1 MYSILTNMKH
11 FGWSTFVVGLMFF
24 SAIAFAVEWDG
35 DTGTENNYFNGSVLI
50 DGAELPS
57 ILDGS
62 TGSSEVTVE
71 GTGSVTIY
79 NNTEPSMYLSFPGG
93 TTITVKR
100 EHDESG
106 NNSWWEGIL
115 EAPQIGENPHYE
127 NENIYWNTDGL
138 HPSSE
143 PSVVYTITQGLS
155 NEEYSF
161 SNTATYNI
169 TKIPEADGVKLWIAY
184 KDTVSP
190 DEEDEVEWV
199 ITEGDYC
206 VVENGTCSIPV
217 DEINAFTLVRENF
230 GVCPR
235 SSGSDTAIRN
245 GTMSAE
251 PWCMVSCDRGY
262 EVNYDENKCDP
273 IVGYISEE
281 VAVEPEVVE
290 EPSVLEGEGASYD
303 VRPGY
308 FRYTGSS
315 EQFKELDPTGTVGA
329 ERIQIQRSNAA
340 IRDRMGDDKPEEV
353 AEVENPNKDS
363 FMNYL
368 WRVRD
373 YFGEHSNIVT
383 TVSEEVET
391 GEIQEDT
398 EGSGVHSSA
407 PLLPSTGPGIFVG
420 LATLGLGLMVIGGRK
435 RH

>member
-1 MYSILTNMKH
+1 MKH
-11 FGWSTFVVGLMFF
+11 FGWSAFVIGLMFF

-50 DGAELPS
+50 DDVELPS
-57 ILDGS
+57 VLDGS

-100 EHDESG
+100 EYDESG

-115 EAPQIGENPHYE
+115 ESPQIGGNPHYDG
-127 NENIYWNTDGL
+127 ENIYWKTDGL

-143 PSVVYTITQGLS
+143 PSVVYTITQGLP
-155 NEEYSF
+155 NAEYSF

-169 TKIPEADGVKLWIAY
+169 TKTPEADGVKLWIAY
-184 KDTVSP
+184 KNTVSP
-190 DEEDEVEWV
+190 DEEDDVDWI

-206 VVENGTCSIPV
+206 IVENGTCSIQV
-217 DEINAFTLVRENF
+217 DKINAFTLVREIF

-235 SSGSDTAIRN
+235 SSGSNTTIRN

-251 PWCMVSCDRGY
+251 PWCKVSCDRGY
-262 EVNYDENKCDP
+262 EVNYDENNCDP
-273 IVGYISEE
+273 IVGSVPVESPAVSEIVTE
-281 VAVEPEVVE
+281 QIPEE
-290 EPSVLEGEGASYD
+290 EGAFYD

-315 EQFKELDPTGTVGA
+315 EQFRELDPTGTVGA

-340 IRDRMGDDKPEEV
+340 IRKTVGDDKPEEV
-353 AEVENPNKDS
+353 VEVENPNKDS
-363 FMNYL
+363 FMNYM
-368 WRVRD
+368 WRIREF
-373 YFGEHSNIVT
+373 FGESSNMVV
-383 TVSEEVET
+383 VSEEVET
-391 GEIQEDT
+391 GEMIDGEI
-398 EGSGVHSSA
+398 EESEVHSSA

-420 LATLGLGLMVIGGRK
+420 LAAVGLGLMVMGGRR